1 MKATKYN
8 NYWIQF
14 EFASDNERQMLADAT
29 SFDLPEARFSSSFTS
44 GFWDGRKKFLT
55 DGNRLPAGLF
65 KSLFPEHPL
74 VTDVYPNYTFDDLP
88 LFVDNPQFERRDYQ
102 LDAINTILKNKR
114 GIVAAVVGAG
124 KTLISAATISKHL
137 QDVPLGKV
145 LFVCYDRN
153 VLGQTLKTFTEY
165 GLDVSQYGNGI
176 KDLNGDV
183 VVATIHSLSRI
194 KQPSKVLKNITM
206 CFCDESHHSASRTS
220 KDVLAHLKNC
230 EYYIGLTATP
240 PKPGTLDLAELM
252 CVLGPVIY
260 EYGFVAATDAGSIAP
275 VKCFFLKTPYSYETK
290 NSVIGRKNYQVIWE
304 GGIKNSQIRNKV
316 IASIL
321 STVEKLFKA
330 PTLVMVDQ
338 TKHGAKIGEACGSFE
353 DLRFVEMYGEDS
365 VVVRDLKRDYLMKND
380 IDVIISTV
388 NKEAVDFKIA
398 PVVAINAAGR
408 KSFVNQ
414 IQFLGRIVRRNDN
427 FKSFRCYYDFIDDC
441 HPKLKA
447 HSEERIQACLDIG
460 ATVVI
465 CNTVAD
471 LLLETVKY
479 YKECM
484 LSSPPE

>member
-1 MKATKYN
+1 
-8 NYWIQF
+8 
-14 EFASDNERQMLADAT
+14 MLVDAT
-29 SFDLPEARFSSSFTS
+29 SFDLPEAKFSSSFTS
-44 GFWDGRKKFLT
+44 GFWDGKKKLLT
-55 DGNRLPAGLF
+55 DGNKLPAGLF

-137 QDVPLGKV
+137 QNVPLGKV
-145 LFVCYDRN
+145 LFVCYDIN
-153 VLGQTLKTFTEY
+153 ILGQTLKTFTEY

-275 VKCFFLKTPYSYETK
+275 VKCFFLKTPYSFETK
-290 NSVIGRKNYQVIWE
+290 NSVIGRKNYQTIWE
-304 GGIKNSQIRNKV
+304 GGIKNSQIRNRT
-316 IASIL
+316 IATICSSL
-321 STVEKLFKA
+321 QKLIH
-330 PTLVMVDQ
+330 PPMLIQVDR
-338 TKHGAKIGEACGSFE
+338 TEHGSKIGDYCCAHSN
-353 DLRFVEMYGEDS
+353 LRVLQMYGADN
-365 VVVRDLKRDYLMKND
+365 VMIRDMKKDYLMNND
-380 IDVIISTV
+380 IDLLISTV
-388 NKEAVDFKIA
+388 NGEGIDMKIS
-398 PVVAINAAGR
+398 PVIAFNASGR
-408 KSFVNQ
+408 KSFVKI
-414 IQFLGRIVRRNDN
+414 IQFLGRIVRRNDS
-427 FKSFRCYYDFIDDC
+427 FKSFRCYYDYLDEC
-441 HPKLKA
+441 HPKLKE
-447 HSEERIQACLDIG
+447 HSEERIQACKDIG
-460 ATVVI
+460 ATVII
-465 CNTVAD
+465 CDTVND
-471 LLLETVKY
+471 LLFETIKY